1 MLEKFSLK
9 NKNAIITG
17 AAGLLGIQHIN
28 TVLLNG
34 GNVILID
41 NNKSK
46 LNIRLKELLKKFE
59 KKRIQSF
66 CGDPCD
72 IGIFMELEL
81 SSLI

>member
-17 AAGLLGIQHIN
+17 AAGLLGVQHIN

-41 NNKSK
+41 KKTK
-46 LNIRLKELLKKFE
+46 LNIRLKEL
-59 KKRIQSF
+59 
-66 CGDPCD
+66 
-72 IGIFMELEL
+72 
-81 SSLI
+81 